1 MTTSTSDYTAF
12 TVTIRWDPSHPRYAR
27 AADPDQVARRIVEAL
42 SADWLA
48 IRHVSVVYDDDS
60 TPDLHTYLLG
70 VHWDTDDDM
79 WDGFY
84 WPAIVDEELHRQV
97 RRWDA
102 ATGLGVVGHEDPGEP
117 VVTLVDADGVEHLL
131 EPGDE
136 FVLARLLGWAGQA
149 RKET

>member
-1 MTTSTSDYTAF
+1 VTTSTSDYTAF

-117 VVTLVDADGVEHLL
+117 VVEVDTTPPRPPYRPDR
-131 EPGDE
+131 PGGGPE
-136 FVLARLLGWAGQA
+136 SHGQP
-149 RKET
+149 RP